1 MWKTLPVWFVI
12 LLLIVGAVAV
22 AGVWMLG
29 IESPVT
35 YDEPFTVEYRGE
47 LDEEDEWEEVTEFP
61 DQIETDPIDLT
72 YGTFHNY
79 VRLTSEKRRPV
90 SLNARFFADT
100 NGYLQPQ
107 HVGFVLLEG
116 VVDPQEIEWNS
127 TESFTIQGRQD
138 NISAEIEWGFYQE
151 NITLEM
157 EEPQDYT
164 IITVLSNDA
173 PVDTEENDLD
183 INWAF
188 RRGEIT
194 PGPEE
199 VDVPVPLDRIYNF
212 TPVIMIVSL
221 IITVLIGYAMYKEIE
236 GVEKNG

>member
-12 LLLIVGAVAV
+12 LLLIVGAVSV
-22 AGVWMLG
+22 VGVWMLR

-61 DQIETDPIDLT
+61 EEIEADPIDLT

-79 VRLTSEKRRPV
+79 IRMTSERRRPI
-90 SLNARFFADT
+90 SLNATFSADAE
-100 NGYLQPQ
+100 GELQSE

-116 VVDPQEIEWNS
+116 LIGPQEIEWNS
-127 TESFTIQGRQD
+127 SETLTVQGQQD
-138 NISAEIEWGFYQE
+138 NNPAQIEWGFYQE
-151 NITLEM
+151 NITLDM
-157 EEPQDYT
+157 EEPQEYT

-173 PVDTEENDLD
+173 PVYAEENDLN

-188 RRGEIT
+188 RRAEVT

-199 VDVPVPLDRIYNF
+199 VDMPVPLDRIYNF
-212 TPVIMIVSL
+212 TPIIIIVSI
-221 IITVLIGYAMYKEIE
+221 IITALVGYAMYKEME
-236 GVEKNG
+236 GVE